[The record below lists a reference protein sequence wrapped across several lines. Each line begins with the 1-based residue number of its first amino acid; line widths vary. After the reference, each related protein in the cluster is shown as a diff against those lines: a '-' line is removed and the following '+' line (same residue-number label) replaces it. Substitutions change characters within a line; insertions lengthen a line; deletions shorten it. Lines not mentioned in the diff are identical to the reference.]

1 MSWDAIGAVAELL
14 AALGVI
20 ASLFYLALQIRQSGK
35 VTRLALLESYVTGL
49 RAVFD
54 KILENPDLYR
64 VWRLGSTSPDE
75 MSEEDRER
83 FGMILHTMFN
93 HLYLGYERSK
103 LDPQMAQQYRKG
115 LDRLADSP
123 AVHEWWLRQRP
134 NFDADF
140 AQIVD
145 ERLRSTHPRQP
156 APAARAG

>member
-83 FGMILHTMFN
+83 FGMILHAMFN
-93 HLYLGYERSK
+93 QLYLAYERSK
-103 LDPQMAQQYRKG
+103 LVY
-115 LDRLADSP
+115 
-123 AVHEWWLRQRP
+123 
-134 NFDADF
+134 
-140 AQIVD
+140 
-145 ERLRSTHPRQP
+145 
-156 APAARAG
+156 